1 MMTKNVKR
9 SLINQRAYAEAI
21 EYAKENNIDI
31 FNYKICFYGMLNDE
45 EQKDVKLLAKNTR
58 SRLGFEKI
66 SEIYV
71 GCGKKFYKAYRAIE
85 ELY

>member
-1 MMTKNVKR
+1 MFSKELKR
-9 SLINQRAYAEAI
+9 SLINQRAYVEAI
-21 EYAKENNIDI
+21 EYAKEHNIDI
-31 FNYKICFYGMLNDE
+31 FNYKICFYGMLSDDE
-45 EQKDVKLLAKNTR
+45 KKDVALLARNTR

-71 GCGKKFYKAYRAIE
+71 GCGKRFYKTYRVIE